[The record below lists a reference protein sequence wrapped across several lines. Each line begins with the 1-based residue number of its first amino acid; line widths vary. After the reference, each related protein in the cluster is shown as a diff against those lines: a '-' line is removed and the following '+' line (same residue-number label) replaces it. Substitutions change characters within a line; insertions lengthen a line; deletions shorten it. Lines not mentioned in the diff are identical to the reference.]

1 MIKRNALQFL
11 GLGTAL
17 FLAIGCGSS
26 DSSASATAATTGA
39 TTGASAPSDSEKPVE
54 VAFVTNNASDY
65 WTIARKGTEKATSEL
80 KGVTVDF
87 VIPDDGTAAT
97 QRQKVDDLLTKG
109 VGGIAISPVDP
120 KNEVDLINK
129 AAKQTFVVTQD
140 SDVANSDRA
149 CYIGSDNAAAGKMAA
164 EELMKALPNGGKVE
178 VFVGKADAQN
188 AKDRYQGFLDGLKGS
203 KIQVLGLLTDDTD
216 RVRAKANVSDT
227 LVKTPDIAG
236 LVGLWSYNGP
246 AIYNAVKDAGKVG
259 KVMIV
264 CFDQEPE
271 TIQGVKEGAI
281 FSTIVQQPFEF
292 GYQSVKM
299 MAAVARGDKSSVP
312 ANKLNIIPTQAIGK
326 NEIDDYAKKL
336 AEMTGKG

>member
-17 FLAIGCGSS
+17 FLAVGCGSS
-26 DSSASATAATTGA
+26 DSSASATAGTTGAATTGTA
-39 TTGASAPSDSEKPVE
+39 NEKPVE

-87 VIPDDGTAAT
+87 VIPDDGQAAT
-97 QRQKVDDLLTKG
+97 QRTKVADLLTKG
-109 VGGIAISPVDP
+109 VAGIAISPVDP
-120 KNEVDLINK
+120 KNEVDLIND
-129 AAKQTFVVTQD
+129 AAKKTFVITQD
-140 SDVANSDRA
+140 SDVPDSDRA

-164 EELMKALPNGGKVE
+164 DELIKALPNGGKVQ

-227 LVKTPDIAG
+227 LVKVPDIAG

-246 AIYNAVKDAGKVG
+246 AIYNAVKDANKVG
-259 KVMIV
+259 KVKIV

-271 TIQGVKEGAI
+271 TIDGVKAGAI
-281 FSTIVQQPFEF
+281 FATVVQQPFEF

-299 MAAVARGDKSSVP
+299 MVAVARGDKSSVP
-312 ANKLNIIPTQAIGK
+312 ANKLNIIPTQAIEAG
-326 NEIDDYAKKL
+326 NVEEYAKKL

>member
-1 MIKRNALQFL
+1 MIKRNALQLL

-17 FLAIGCGSS
+17 FLAVGCGSG
-26 DSSASATAATTGA
+26 DSSASGTTN
-39 TTGASAPSDSEKPVE
+39 ASTDNDKPVE
-54 VAFVTNNASDY
+54 VAFVTNNPSDY
-65 WTIARKGTEKATSEL
+65 WTIARKGTEKAKSEL
-80 KGVTVDF
+80 KNVTVDF
-87 VIPDDGTAAT
+87 VIPDDGQAAT
-97 QRQKVDDLLTKG
+97 QRTKVDDLLTKN
-109 VGGIAISPVDP
+109 VAGIAISPVDAN
-120 KNEVDLINK
+120 NEVDLINN
-129 AAKQTFVVTQD
+129 AAKRTFVITQD
-140 SDVANSDRA
+140 SDVPNSDRA

-164 EELMKALPNGGKVE
+164 DELKKALPNGGKVE

-188 AKDRYQGFLDGLKGS
+188 AKDRYQGLLDGLKGT
-203 KIQVLGLLTDDTD
+203 KITVVGLLTDDGD

-246 AIYNAVKDAGKVG
+246 AIVNAVKDAGKAG
-259 KVMIV
+259 KVVIV

-271 TIQGVKEGAI
+271 TIQGVKDGAI

-299 MAAVARGDKSSVP
+299 MVAVARGDKSVVP

-326 NEIDDYAKKL
+326 DEIKDYAKKL